1 MPSADD
7 PLDRLRSAIDQL
19 VASDSRSLLEEARA
33 EARARVRSRLA
44 DLMEH
49 SMLEHAQDQLAPPNL
64 RRQPP
69 AQPPQPSVD
78 VEPKSGPAWYVYGV
92 VDAETAPLAAL
103 PGVDASR
110 TIQLLQEGA
119 LAVAVSEVA
128 LEDFGEERLREHL
141 RDMAWVET
149 VARAHE
155 DVLDKLRAQATVIP
169 MRMCTVYQ
177 SQSGV
182 REMLRR
188 EATALRETLD
198 HLDGKAE
205 WGVKGFADPARM
217 AGITAGDEDEAT
229 DEARGAAYMRH
240 RQDERD
246 LRERARQLLEEGV
259 TQIHE
264 RLCALAADGH
274 MLPLQRPEVSGHSGD
289 MVLNGVYLVP
299 DDDHDRFHAELHVLE
314 SEFGSLGVDLELTGP
329 WPAYNFVS
337 GTIGAGW

>member
-7 PLDRLRSAIDQL
+7 PLERLRSAIDQL
-19 VASDSRSLLEEARA
+19 AASDARSLVEEARA

-49 SMLEHAQDQLAPPNL
+49 SMLEQVQDQMAPP
-64 RRQPP
+64 RPQRQRS
-69 AQPPQPSVD
+69 AQPARPSED
-78 VEPKSGPAWYVYGV
+78 VEPPTGPAWYVYGV
-92 VDAETAPLAAL
+92 VDAETEPPGPL

-110 TIQLLQEGA
+110 AIQLLQEGS
-119 LAVAVSEVA
+119 LAAAVSEVA
-128 LEDFGEERLREHL
+128 LDEFGEERLREHL

-155 DVLDKLRAQATVIP
+155 AVLDQLRAQATVIP
-169 MRMCTVYQ
+169 MRMCTVYRTE
-177 SQSGV
+177 SGV
-182 REMLRR
+182 RELLRR
-188 EATALRETLD
+188 EATPLREALD
-198 HLDGKAE
+198 HIDGKAE
-205 WGVKGFADPARM
+205 WGVKGFADEGRM
-217 AGITAGDEDEAT
+217 AGVKAGDEDDVR
-229 DEARGAAYMRH
+229 DEARGAAYMRR

-246 LRERARQLLEEGV
+246 LHQRARQLLEEGV

-264 RLCALAADGH
+264 RLCALAADAH
-274 MLPLQRPEVSGHSGD
+274 VLPPQRPEVSGRAGD

-299 DDDHDRFHAELHVLE
+299 DDDLERFHAELPVLE
-314 SEFGSLGVDLELTGP
+314 AEFGSLGVELELTGP